1 MVLGGWKDMRDI
13 FSKYVA
19 FSDNIEFTLEN
30 IFYWHFLGDFI
41 EIIMSK
47 SVYWFLAKNLSS
59 SDPTKNSI
67 NKQTRLS
74 LCFFKYPWF
83 GLIEVLA

>member
-30 IFYWHFLGDFI
+30 IFYWHFLGNFNFWNHVQI
-41 EIIMSK
+41 SMLI
-47 SVYWFLAKNLSS
+47 FGKNLANF
-59 SDPTKNSI
+59 DPTKNSI
-67 NKQTRLS
+67 NKLNLLS
-74 LCFFKYPWF
+74 LCFFKYPYF
-83 GLIEVLA
+83 DLIKVLA